1 MLVIVLLVSFFLL
14 LFIGVPISFALS
26 ISSFTAVMTTGAIPV
41 INLVQKTF
49 RAIDS
54 FTLLAIPFFVFAG
67 NVMARGGVSKRLTDM
82 AATLVGRMP
91 GGLAHVATLS
101 STFFGAIS
109 GSAPATTSAI
119 GAVMVPE
126 MEKRSYDK
134 AFTAAVV
141 AASGTIGLIIP
152 PSNTM
157 VMYGTLAN
165 ASVGK
170 MFIGGVGPGLLM
182 TAVII
187 IINYVISKKRGYVGT
202 ERVTAKEVWMSRGN
216 HEIIH
221 RGPASGK
228 ERWAAFKDAI
238 WGLLMPVIILGGIYS
253 GLFTPTEAAAIA
265 VFYGIIVSAFV
276 YRNMGWK
283 DFIHVLSASASST
296 ASILFLV
303 ANAHIFSYLLSSEQI
318 PQKLAILMTSLTT
331 NPTMIMF
338 LIMIVLLIA
347 GCFLDNA
354 VAVILLTPIF
364 VNVVQAMNID
374 ICYFGVFLVF
384 VLAIGQVTPPVGL
397 CLFVACDIGK
407 VSIEKI
413 SREVLPYVGGLIV
426 TAILLVLFPQI
437 VTWLPSLTK
446 MA

>member
-182 TAVII
+182 TVVII
-187 IINYVISKKRGYVGT
+187 VINYLISKKRGYAG
-202 ERVTAKEVWMSRGN
+202 
-216 HEIIH
+216 
-221 RGPASGK
+221 GK
-228 ERWAAFKDAI
+228 QVAEAFKNGI
-238 WGLLMPVIILGGIYS
+238 WALLMPVIILGGIYS

-276 YRNMGWK
+276 YRNMGMK
-283 DFIHVLSASASST
+283 DFLHVLSASASST

-331 NPTMIMF
+331 NPTIIMF

-407 VSIEKI
+407 VSIEKV

-437 VTWLPSLTK
+437 GTWLPSLTK

>member
-14 LFIGVPISFALS
+14 LFIGVHISFALS

-202 ERVTAKEVWMSRGN
+202 ERVTAKEV
-216 HEIIH
+216 
-221 RGPASGK
+221 AT
-228 ERWAAFKDAI
+228 AFKNGI
-238 WGLLMPVIILGGIYS
+238 WALLMPVIILGGIYS

-331 NPTMIMF
+331 NPTIIMF

-407 VSIEKI
+407 VSIEKV

>member
-1 MLVIVLLVSFFLL
+1 MVS
-14 LFIGVPISFALS
+14 IG
-26 ISSFTAVMTTGAIPV
+26 
-41 INLVQKTF
+41 
-49 RAIDS
+49 
-54 FTLLAIPFFVFAG
+54 
-67 NVMARGGVSKRLTDM
+67 
-82 AATLVGRMP
+82 
-91 GGLAHVATLS
+91 
-101 STFFGAIS
+101 
-109 GSAPATTSAI
+109 
-119 GAVMVPE
+119 
-126 MEKRSYDK
+126 
-134 AFTAAVV
+134 
-141 AASGTIGLIIP
+141 
-152 PSNTM
+152 
-157 VMYGTLAN
+157 
-165 ASVGK
+165 
-170 MFIGGVGPGLLM
+170 
-182 TAVII
+182 
-187 IINYVISKKRGYVGT
+187 
-202 ERVTAKEVWMSRGN
+202 
-216 HEIIH
+216 
-221 RGPASGK
+221 
-228 ERWAAFKDAI
+228 
-238 WGLLMPVIILGGIYS
+238 
-253 GLFTPTEAAAIA
+253 
-265 VFYGIIVSAFV
+265 IVSAFV

-331 NPTMIMF
+331 DPTMIMF

-364 VNVVQAMNID
+364 VNVVQTMNID

-407 VSIEKI
+407 VSIEKV

>member
-1 MLVIVLLVSFFLL
+1 MYKLVLRLNQGILSTVRSCKFLVLD
-14 LFIGVPISFALS
+14 G
-26 ISSFTAVMTTGAIPV
+26 ME
-41 INLVQKTF
+41 
-49 RAIDS
+49 DS
-54 FTLLAIPFFVFAG
+54 
-67 NVMARGGVSKRLTDM
+67 
-82 AATLVGRMP
+82 
-91 GGLAHVATLS
+91 
-101 STFFGAIS
+101 
-109 GSAPATTSAI
+109 
-119 GAVMVPE
+119 E
-126 MEKRSYDK
+126 
-134 AFTAAVV
+134 
-141 AASGTIGLIIP
+141 
-152 PSNTM
+152 
-157 VMYGTLAN
+157 
-165 ASVGK
+165 
-170 MFIGGVGPGLLM
+170 
-182 TAVII
+182 
-187 IINYVISKKRGYVGT
+187 YVGT
-202 ERVTAKEVWMSRGN
+202 ERTSAKEV
-216 HEIIH
+216 
-221 RGPASGK
+221 AT
-228 ERWAAFKDAI
+228 AFKNGI
-238 WGLLMPVIILGGIYS
+238 WALLMPVIILGGIYS

-338 LIMIVLLIA
+338 LTMIVLLIA

>member
-1 MLVIVLLVSFFLL
+1 MLVTILLIAFFVLLL
-14 LFIGVPISFALS
+14 IGVPISFSLS
-26 ISSFTAVMTTGAIPV
+26 ISSFLAVALTGTIPV
-41 INLVQKTF
+41 LNLVQKTF

-67 NVMARGGVSKRLTDM
+67 NVMARGGVSKRLTDI
-82 AATLVGRMP
+82 AATMVGRMP

-119 GAVMVPE
+119 GAVMVPQ
-126 MEKRSYDK
+126 MEGHGYDK

-157 VMYGTLAN
+157 VMYGTLSN

-170 MFIGGVGPGLLM
+170 MFIGGIVPGLIM

-187 IINYVISKKRGYVGT
+187 GISYVISKKRGYRGA
-202 ERVTAKEVWMSRGN
+202 ERPTRQAVISSFKNGVW
-216 HEIIH
+216 
-221 RGPASGK
+221 A
-228 ERWAAFKDAI
+228 
-238 WGLLMPVIILGGIYS
+238 LLMPFIILGGIYS
-253 GLFTPTEAAAIA
+253 GVFTPTEAAAVA
-265 VFYGIIVSAFV
+265 VAYGIVVSVWV
-276 YRNMGWK
+276 YRNMKWK
-283 DFIHVLSASASST
+283 EFLATLAASASST

-318 PQKLAILMTSLTT
+318 PQKLAAIMVSLTT
-331 NPTMIMF
+331 NPIIIKL
-338 LIMIVLLIA
+338 LIMVVLLLA

-354 VAVILLTPIF
+354 VAVVLLTPIF
-364 VNVVQAMNID
+364 VTVVQALGID
-374 ICYFGVFLVF
+374 LAYFGVLLVF

-407 VSIEKI
+407 VQIERI
-413 SREVLPYVGGLIV
+413 SREVVPYIIGLIGV
-426 TAILLVLFPQI
+426 ALLLVFFPAL
-437 VTWLPSLTK
+437 VMWLPSLTGL
-446 MA
+446 

>member
-14 LFIGVPISFALS
+14 LFIGVHISFALS

-109 GSAPATTSAI
+109 APATSSAI

-182 TAVII
+182 TVVII
-187 IINYVISKKRGYVGT
+187 VINYLISKKRGYAGS
-202 ERVTAKEVWMSRGN
+202 E
-216 HEIIH
+216 HI
-221 RGPASGK
+221 SGK
-228 ERWAAFKDAI
+228 QVAEAFKNGI
-238 WGLLMPVIILGGIYS
+238 WALLMPVIILGGIYS

-276 YRNMGWK
+276 YRNMGMK
-283 DFIHVLSASASST
+283 DFLHVLSASASST

-331 NPTMIMF
+331 DPTMIMF

-407 VSIEKI
+407 VSIEKV

>member
-1 MLVIVLLVSFFLL
+1 MLVAILLISFFVM
-14 LFIGVPISFALS
+14 LFIGVPISFSLS
-26 ISSFTAVMTTGAIPV
+26 ISSFLAVLATGGNV
-41 INLVQKTF
+41 IDLVSKTF

-54 FTLLAIPFFVFAG
+54 FTMLAIPFFVFAG

-82 AATLVGRMP
+82 AATAVGRMP

-126 MEKRSYDK
+126 MQERSYDK

-182 TAVII
+182 TVVII
-187 IINYVISKKRGYVGT
+187 AINFVISKKRGYGGT
-202 ERVTAKEVWMSRGN
+202 EKMTLKAIARAFAKG
-216 HEIIH
+216 I
-221 RGPASGK
+221 
-228 ERWAAFKDAI
+228 WA
-238 WGLLMPVIILGGIYS
+238 LLMPIIILGGIYS
-253 GLFTPTEAAAIA
+253 GIFTPTEAAAVA
-265 VFYGIIVSAFV
+265 VFYGLIVSALV
-276 YRNMGWK
+276 YRNMDWK
-283 DFIHVLSASASST
+283 SFKNTLSASATST
-296 ASILFLV
+296 ASIMFLV
-303 ANAHIFSYLLSSEQI
+303 ANAHIFSYLLTKEMI
-318 PQKLAILMTSLTT
+318 PQKLAVLMTSFTT
-331 NPTMIMF
+331 NPTIILFM
-338 LIMIVLLIA
+338 IMIVLLVA

-354 VAVILLTPIF
+354 VAVVLLTPIF
-364 VNVVQAMNID
+364 VNVVQAVGID
-374 ICYFGVFLVF
+374 IVYFGVFLVF

-397 CLFVACDIGK
+397 CLFVACDMGH
-407 VSIEKI
+407 VSIEAVSK
-413 SREVLPYVGGLIV
+413 EVMPYVIGLVV
-426 TAILLVLFPQI
+426 TAILLVFFPQI
-437 VTWLPSLTK
+437 IMWLPNLTG
-446 MA
+446 MAG

>member
-1 MLVIVLLVSFFLL
+1 MVSAVLFITFFVLLVLN
-14 LFIGVPISFALS
+14 VPISVCLGLS
-26 ISSFTAVMTTGAIPV
+26 SAAAILYSGTSLTIVATNIYSGISKF
-41 INLVQKTF
+41 L
-49 RAIDS
+49 
-54 FTLLAIPFFVFAG
+54 LLAIPFFVLSGNIMAKAG
-67 NVMARGGVSKRLTDM
+67 ISTRLIRFVDTCVGHRKGGIANVCII
-82 AATLVGRMP
+82 
-91 GGLAHVATLS
+91 VAC
-101 STFFGAIS
+101 FFGAIS
-109 GSAPATTSAI
+109 GSGPATVAAL
-119 GAVMVPE
+119 GAVLIPAMIERGGFSV
-126 MEKRSYDK
+126 
-134 AFTAAVV
+134 AFSTALMATSSSIAIV
-141 AASGTIGLIIP
+141 IP
-152 PSNTM
+152 PSIAFVVYASITGVSIGDM
-157 VMYGTLAN
+157 FMAGIIPGILMGLALVVVVMLEVRRN
-165 ASVGK
+165 HVVPSNVEKAS
-170 MFIGGVGPGLLM
+170 
-182 TAVII
+182 A
-187 IINYVISKKRGYVGT
+187 
-202 ERVTAKEVWMSRGN
+202 
-216 HEIIH
+216 
-221 RGPASGK
+221 K
-228 ERWAAFKDAI
+228 ERWNAFKDAF
-238 WGLLMPVIILGGIYS
+238 WGFLMPVIILGGIYS

-331 NPTMIMF
+331 NPTIIMF

-407 VSIEKI
+407 VSIEKV

>member
-1 MLVIVLLVSFFLL
+1 MSLIFILLGTFFLL
-14 LFIGVPISFALS
+14 AFLGVPIAISLGVASGIGMLTAGVSVSGIAQRMFAG
-26 ISSFTAVMTTGAIPV
+26 V
-41 INLVQKTF
+41 
-49 RAIDS
+49 DS
-54 FTLLAIPFFVFAG
+54 FSYLAIPMFMLAG
-67 NVMARGGVSKRLTDM
+67 KLMEYGGISARIVQVAKILCAKVR
-82 AATLVGRMP
+82 
-91 GGLAHVATLS
+91 GGLAITSIVACS
-101 STFFGAIS
+101 FFAALS
-109 GSAPATTSAI
+109 GSAPATVSAI
-119 GAVMVPE
+119 GGIMYPE
-126 MEKRSYDK
+126 MLKDGYDEEF
-134 AFTAAVV
+134 AGGMISV
-141 AASGTIGLIIP
+141 AGNLGPLIP
-152 PSNTM
+152 PSILM
-157 VMYGTLAN
+157 VTIGVCTGVSISDMFLGGIVIGILLA
-165 ASVGK
+165 VV
-170 MFIGGVGPGLLM
+170 FCL
-182 TAVII
+182 TA
-187 IINYVISKKRGYVGT
+187 YVICRRRNYGGSGQTYSSKEKWRIFWS
-202 ERVTAKEVWMSRGN
+202 AM
-216 HEIIH
+216 
-221 RGPASGK
+221 PALG
-228 ERWAAFKDAI
+228 
-238 WGLLMPVIILGGIYS
+238 MPIIILGGIYS

-276 YRNMGWK
+276 YRNMGMK
-283 DFIHVLSASASST
+283 DFLHVLSASASST

-331 NPTMIMF
+331 NPTIIMF

-407 VSIEKI
+407 VSIEKV

-437 VTWLPSLTK
+437 GTWLPSLTK

>member
-1 MLVIVLLVSFFLL
+1 LLVSFFLL
-14 LFIGVPISFALS
+14 LFIGVPISFSLS
-26 ISSFTAVMTTGAIPV
+26 ISSFVAVAVTGTIPV

-67 NVMARGGVSKRLTDM
+67 NVMARGGVSKRLTDI
-82 AATLVGRMP
+82 AATIVGRLP

-126 MEKRSYDK
+126 MEKHGYDK

-170 MFIGGVGPGLLM
+170 MFIGGIVPGLIM

-187 IINYVISKKRGYVGT
+187 GISFVTSKKRGYQGT
-202 ERVTAKEVWMSRGN
+202 EKPTLQSVWN
-216 HEIIH
+216 
-221 RGPASGK
+221 
-228 ERWAAFKDAI
+228 AFKNGI
-238 WGLLMPVIILGGIYS
+238 WALLMPVIILGGIYS
-253 GLFTPTEAAAIA
+253 GLFTPTEAAAVA
-265 VFYGIIVSAFV
+265 VAYGIVVSAFV
-276 YRNMGWK
+276 YRNLDWK
-283 DFIHVLSASASST
+283 GFLNVIYASASST

-303 ANAHIFSYLLSSEQI
+303 ANAHIFSYLLSSENI
-318 PQKLAILMTSLTT
+318 PQKLATFMMSLTT
-331 NPTMIMF
+331 NPLIIKL
-338 LIMIVLLIA
+338 LIMVVLLIA

-354 VAVILLTPIF
+354 VAIVLLTPIF
-364 VNVVQAMNID
+364 VTVVQQLGID
-374 ICYFGVFLVF
+374 ICYFGVLMVF
-384 VLAIGQVTPPVGL
+384 ILAIGQVTPPVGL

-407 VSIEKI
+407 VKIEAI
-413 SREVLPYVGGLIV
+413 SREVMPYVLGLIGV
-426 TAILLVLFPQI
+426 ALLLVFFPGLI
-437 VTWLPSLTK
+437 TWLPSLTK
-446 MA
+446 L

>member
-1 MLVIVLLVSFFLL
+1 MLVVILLISFFLL
-14 LFIGVPISFALS
+14 LVIGVPISFSLS
-26 ISSFTAVMTTGAIPV
+26 ISSFLAVGLTGGQLLS
-41 INLVQKTF
+41 LVQKTF

-82 AATLVGRMP
+82 ASTMVGRLP
-91 GGLAHVATLS
+91 GGLAHVATVS
-101 STFFGAIS
+101 SMFFGAIS

-119 GAVMVPE
+119 GAVMVPG
-126 MEKRSYDK
+126 MEQHKYDK

-152 PSNTM
+152 PSVTM

-170 MFIGGVGPGLLM
+170 MFIGGVGPGILM
-182 TAVII
+182 TLVICM
-187 IINYVISKKRGYVGT
+187 INFFISKKRGYGGG
-202 ERVTAKEVWMSRGN
+202 EKPN
-216 HEIIH
+216 
-221 RGPASGK
+221 GK
-228 ERWAAFKDAI
+228 AILNAFKNGI
-238 WGLLMPVIILGGIYS
+238 WALLMPVIILGGIYS
-253 GLFTPTEAAAIA
+253 GLFTPTEAAAVA
-265 VFYGIIVSAFV
+265 VFYGIIVSAAV
-276 YRNMGWK
+276 YRNVDLK
-283 DFIHVLSASASST
+283 TFLKILYDSAAST

-318 PQKLAILMTSLTT
+318 PQKLAYFMTSLST
-331 NPTMIMF
+331 NPTAIMF
-338 LIMIVLLIA
+338 MIMIVLLIA

-364 VNVVQAMNID
+364 VAVIQTLNID

-397 CLFVACDIGK
+397 CLFVACDMAKTTIEAVSKEVVPYIIGL
-407 VSIEKI
+407 VAVA
-413 SREVLPYVGGLIV
+413 VLLIF
-426 TAILLVLFPQI
+426 APQI
-437 VTWLPSLTK
+437 IMWLPSL
-446 MA
+446 AGL

>member
-1 MLVIVLLVSFFLL
+1 MLVAILLISFFLL

-26 ISSFTAVMTTGAIPV
+26 ISSFTAVMMTGTIPV

-82 AATLVGRMP
+82 AATIVGRLP

-126 MEKRSYDK
+126 MEEHKYDK

-182 TAVII
+182 TVVII
-187 IINYVISKKRGYVGT
+187 LINYLISKKRGYGGA
-202 ERVTAKEVWMSRGN
+202 ERTTMKAVVN
-216 HEIIH
+216 
-221 RGPASGK
+221 
-228 ERWAAFKDAI
+228 AFKNGI
-238 WGLLMPVIILGGIYS
+238 WALLMPVIILGGIYS
-253 GLFTPTEAAAIA
+253 GIFTPTEAAAVA

-283 DFIHVLSASASST
+283 SFLETLSASASST

-331 NPTMIMF
+331 NPTAILF
-338 LIMIVLLIA
+338 LIMVVLLIA

-364 VNVVQAMNID
+364 VNVIQALNID
-374 ICYFGVFLVF
+374 ICYFGVLMIFI
-384 VLAIGQVTPPVGL
+384 LAIGQVTPPVGL

-413 SREVLPYVGGLIV
+413 SREVMPYVVGLIL
-426 TAILLVLFPQI
+426 TAALLILVPQI
-437 VTWLPSLTK
+437 IMWLPSLTGL
-446 MA
+446 

>member
-1 MLVIVLLVSFFLL
+1 MISAILFISFFIFLIL
-14 LFIGVPISFALS
+14 GVPIGICLGLS
-26 ISSFTAVMTTGAIPV
+26 SVCAILYSGTSLTIVATNMYSGISKF
-41 INLVQKTF
+41 L
-49 RAIDS
+49 
-54 FTLLAIPFFVFAG
+54 LLAIPFFVLSGNIMAKAG
-67 NVMARGGVSKRLTDM
+67 ISKRLIKFVDTC
-82 AATLVGRMP
+82 VGHKK
-91 GGLAHVATLS
+91 GGIAIVCVIVAC
-101 STFFGAIS
+101 FFGAIS
-109 GSAPATTSAI
+109 GSGPATVAAL
-119 GAVMVPE
+119 GAVLIPAMVEQGGFSAPF
-126 MEKRSYDK
+126 S
-134 AFTAAVV
+134 TALMATSSSIAIV
-141 AASGTIGLIIP
+141 IP
-152 PSNTM
+152 PSIAFVVYASIT
-157 VMYGTLAN
+157 GTSIAD
-165 ASVGK
+165 
-170 MFIGGVGPGLLM
+170 MFMAGIVPGLLM
-182 TAVII
+182 GVALII
-187 IINYVISKKRGYVGT
+187 VVMLEAKKHNI
-202 ERVTAKEVWMSRGN
+202 KPSR
-216 HEIIH
+216 EK
-221 RGPASGK
+221 ASGK
-228 ERWAAFKDAI
+228 ERWDAFKDAF
-238 WGLLMPVIILGGIYS
+238 WGFLMPVIILGGIYS

-276 YRNMGWK
+276 YRNMGMK
-283 DFIHVLSASASST
+283 DFLHVLSASASST

-331 NPTMIMF
+331 NPTIIMF

-407 VSIEKI
+407 VSIEKV

>member
-126 MEKRSYDK
+126 MEKRNYDK

-202 ERVTAKEVWMSRGN
+202 ERVTAKEV
-216 HEIIH
+216 
-221 RGPASGK
+221 AT
-228 ERWAAFKDAI
+228 AFKNGI
-238 WGLLMPVIILGGIYS
+238 WALLMPV
-253 GLFTPTEAAAIA
+253 FWA
-265 VFYGIIVSAFV
+265 
-276 YRNMGWK
+276 
-283 DFIHVLSASASST
+283 
-296 ASILFLV
+296 
-303 ANAHIFSYLLSSEQI
+303 
-318 PQKLAILMTSLTT
+318 
-331 NPTMIMF
+331 
-338 LIMIVLLIA
+338 
-347 GCFLDNA
+347 
-354 VAVILLTPIF
+354 
-364 VNVVQAMNID
+364 
-374 ICYFGVFLVF
+374 
-384 VLAIGQVTPPVGL
+384 
-397 CLFVACDIGK
+397 
-407 VSIEKI
+407 VSIPVC
-413 SREVLPYVGGLIV
+413 SPPPRL
-426 TAILLVLFPQI
+426 
-437 VTWLPSLTK
+437 LPSLCSTALSSAPSCIATWAGRTLS
-446 MA
+446 MCCLLPPPPPLPFCSLWQTPTSSAICSPVSRFRRSSLS

>member
-109 GSAPATTSAI
+109 GSAPSAI

-126 MEKRSYDK
+126 MEKRNYDK

-182 TAVII
+182 TVVII
-187 IINYVISKKRGYVGT
+187 VINYLISKKRGYAGS
-202 ERVTAKEVWMSRGN
+202 E
-216 HEIIH
+216 HI
-221 RGPASGK
+221 SGK
-228 ERWAAFKDAI
+228 QVAEAFKNGI
-238 WGLLMPVIILGGIYS
+238 WALLMPVIILGGIYS

-276 YRNMGWK
+276 YRNMGMK
-283 DFIHVLSASASST
+283 DFLHVLSASASST

-331 NPTMIMF
+331 NPTIIMF

-407 VSIEKI
+407 VSIEKV

-437 VTWLPSLTK
+437 GTWLPSLTK